1 MKRSARLA
9 RMKVT
14 SDGEGL
20 VSHAGAEL
28 LKELAGHTGLIDAW
42 DAVLVPTYKA
52 MPIHFPGSVLCDLA
66 VAIADGA
73 DSISDLRVLR
83 GRPDE
88 LGEVASDSTAWRVLD
103 RVKIPHLLGLRQGR
117 AAARARAWSAGAAPD
132 LTSELSLDIDAT
144 IVIAHSDK
152 ELASPTWKRTFGF
165 HPLLC
170 FLDRPEI
177 ASGEALAGIL
187 RHGGAGSN
195 TAVDHVKVLKLAL
208 DNLPE
213 QAQPR
218 KDDPSGP
225 RVVVRSDSAGATHT
239 FAGFCRDEG
248 CAFSFGFPI
257 TAPVRDAICS
267 KVNAAWAPAIDDE
280 DGAVREGALVT
291 EITDRLDLSSWPVGS
306 RVVVRRER
314 PHPGAQLSL
323 FDVEAGWRH
332 TAFILAGASGTE
344 RDERPVALLELRH
357 RRHARVEDRIR
368 QAKAAGLRNLP
379 CKEAAENEAWLECV
393 LAAADLVTWSK
404 LVCFADD
411 PELARCEI
419 DTFRYRVL
427 HIAARLA
434 RHGRTVHL
442 RLDRTWSWAR
452 QLALAFTRLRAAFA

>member
-187 RHGGAGSN
+187 V
-195 TAVDHVKVLKLAL
+195 TA
-208 DNLPE
+208 
-213 QAQPR
+213 AQ
-218 KDDPSGP
+218 
-225 RVVVRSDSAGATHT
+225 
-239 FAGFCRDEG
+239 
-248 CAFSFGFPI
+248 
-257 TAPVRDAICS
+257 
-267 KVNAAWAPAIDDE
+267 
-280 DGAVREGALVT
+280 
-291 EITDRLDLSSWPVGS
+291 
-306 RVVVRRER
+306 
-314 PHPGAQLSL
+314 
-323 FDVEAGWRH
+323 
-332 TAFILAGASGTE
+332 
-344 RDERPVALLELRH
+344 
-357 RRHARVEDRIR
+357 
-368 QAKAAGLRNLP
+368 
-379 CKEAAENEAWLECV
+379 
-393 LAAADLVTWSK
+393 
-404 LVCFADD
+404 
-411 PELARCEI
+411 
-419 DTFRYRVL
+419 
-427 HIAARLA
+427 
-434 RHGRTVHL
+434 GRTL
-442 RLDRTWSWAR
+442 PST
-452 QLALAFTRLRAAFA
+452 T